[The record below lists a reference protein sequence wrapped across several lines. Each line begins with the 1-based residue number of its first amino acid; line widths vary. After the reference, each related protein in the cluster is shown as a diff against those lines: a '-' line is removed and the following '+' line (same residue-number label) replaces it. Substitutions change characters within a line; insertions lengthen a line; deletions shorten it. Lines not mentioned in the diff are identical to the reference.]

1 MLDARSSDPLT
12 STPLTPDPLASATRS
27 FSGQPRRW
35 LFFEKIVA
43 NRLLTGSALF
53 FISTTVVNGGNYL
66 FNLILG
72 RWLGPAIFADV
83 SIIITLFLLLTFITA
98 GFQQTAAKFAAMY
111 SAADDPLEAAARL
124 QALRRWLNRRSWGIG
139 LLVCLIVGGG
149 ALFWQRFF
157 HTASPWIFVIFAIG
171 LPFYF
176 VQGIDRGML
185 QGQMHFGRLAVSYQA
200 EMWVRLLVGLLLVA
214 AGWAAEGAI
223 IGLTTSIIATW
234 LVADFALRRLRTAGA
249 DTATVRT
256 TLTAADRQA
265 ILHFALPVLM
275 VETSLILINNSDV
288 LIVKRFFDS
297 VTAGQYAALALIG
310 RIVFFGTWSVVITMF
325 PLVAQK
331 HQRREAHRHLLWL
344 AMAMVLGVSLLIIG
358 VTVFVPELI
367 VQILFG
373 ADYLAIAPLLW
384 LYAIATAL
392 FALANVLINYQLALG
407 NRTGSVLALGAGL
420 LQVVLLINFHASL
433 YQVVVLQILLMG
445 ALLILLLGWDLL
457 VAAKRPAETLVSNNQ

>member
-1 MLDARSSDPLT
+1 MLEAQQSEPSAAPL
-12 STPLTPDPLASATRS
+12 SHGVRPYRPA
-27 FSGQPRRW
+27 FV
-35 LFFEKIVA
+35 EKLMT

-53 FISTTVVNGGNYL
+53 FVSTTVVNGGNYL

-111 SAADDPLEAAARL
+111 GAIDDQAEADAKLR
-124 QALRRWLNRRSWGIG
+124 ALRHWLNQRSWIIG
-139 LLVCLIVGGG
+139 GLVCLIVGGG
-149 ALFWQRFF
+149 AFFWQRFF

-176 VQGIDRGML
+176 VQGIDRGLL
-185 QGQMHFGRLAVSYQA
+185 QGQMRFGMLAASYQS

-223 IGLTTSIIATW
+223 IGLTTSILTTW
-234 LVADFALRRLRTAGA
+234 LVADYGLRRYRQRANRVDQIA
-249 DTATVRT
+249 PMATISAT
-256 TLTAADRQA
+256 ERQA
-265 ILHFALPVLM
+265 ILHFALPVLI

-288 LIVKRFFDS
+288 LIVKRFFES
-297 VTAGQYAALALIG
+297 LAAGQYAALALIG

-331 HQRREAHRHLLWL
+331 HQRQEAHRHLLWL
-344 AMAMVLGVSLLIIG
+344 ALGMVFGVSVLIIG
-358 VTVFVPELI
+358 ATVLIPGLI
-367 VQILFG
+367 VEILFG
-373 ADYLAIAPLLW
+373 VEYLAIAPLLW

-392 FALANVLINYQLALG
+392 FALSNVLINYHLALG
-407 NRTGSVLALGAGL
+407 NRSRSVLALAAGVS
-420 LQVVLLINFHASL
+420 QVVALLMFHATL
-433 YQVVVLQILLMG
+433 YQVVLIQIVLMG
-445 ALLILLLGWDLL
+445 LLLLLLLGWDLL
-457 VAAKRPAETLVSNNQ
+457 AVTKQTGGKQ

>member
-1 MLDARSSDPLT
+1 MLEAQQSDPTVAPLPQDVLPYRPSFVEKLT
-12 STPLTPDPLASATRS
+12 T
-27 FSGQPRRW
+27 
-35 LFFEKIVA
+35 

-53 FISTTVVNGGNYL
+53 FVSTTVVNGGNYL

-111 SAADDPLEAAARL
+111 GAIDDLAEADARL
-124 QALRRWLNRRSWGIG
+124 RVLRQWLNRRSWIIG
-139 LLVCLIVGGG
+139 GLVCLIVGGG
-149 ALFWQRFF
+149 AFFWQRFF

-176 VQGIDRGML
+176 VQGIDRGLL
-185 QGQMHFGRLAVSYQA
+185 QGQMRFGMLAASYQS

-223 IGLTTSIIATW
+223 IGLTTSIMATW
-234 LVADFALRRLRTAGA
+234 LVADYGLRSHRQWANRV
-249 DTATVRT
+249 DQIPQTV
-256 TLTAADRQA
+256 TLSAAERRA
-265 ILHFALPVLM
+265 ILHFALPVL
-275 VETSLILINNSDV
+275 
-288 LIVKRFFDS
+288 IVKRFFES
-297 VTAGQYAALALIG
+297 VVAGQYAALALIG

-331 HQRREAHRHLLWL
+331 HQRGEEHRYLLWL
-344 AMAMVLGVSLLIIG
+344 ALGMVCGVSVLIIA
-358 VTVFVPELI
+358 VTVLIPGLI

-392 FALANVLINYQLALG
+392 FALSNVLINYHLALG
-407 NRTGSVLALGAGL
+407 NRSRSFLALAAGVS
-420 LQVVLLINFHASL
+420 QVVALLIFHETL
-433 YQVVVLQILLMG
+433 YQVVVIQILLMG
-445 ALLILLLGWDLL
+445 LLLLLLLGWDLL
-457 VAAKRPAETLVSNNQ
+457 AATKHTAIKHTAIKHTGDKQ